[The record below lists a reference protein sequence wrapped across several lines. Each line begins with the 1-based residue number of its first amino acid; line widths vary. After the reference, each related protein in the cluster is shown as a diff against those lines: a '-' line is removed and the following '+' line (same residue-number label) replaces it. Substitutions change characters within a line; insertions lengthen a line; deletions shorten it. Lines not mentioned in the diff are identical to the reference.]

1 MELDNLGMTNY
12 NTTLMGVLDG
22 ALTYYGI
29 GLSAPS
35 IFGLSGHA
43 FLINIHKQLC
53 PSGPYCW
60 NRDASV
66 PLIRNI
72 GMEMTDLG
80 FYGPENSAADRAAVE
95 EKLRAALDAGV
106 ACSVIN
112 LENQM
117 ITGYA
122 EEGFFTAQPWAPK
135 VNFPPAKLSFG
146 SWQEFGDNFHANF
159 YTIEKT
165 EPAPHL
171 DAVLAALA
179 YAIELHGEPTKH
191 SRSDYGVGP
200 DAFDRW
206 VAAAEECGSGHG
218 NWWNGMVWSEC
229 RNMASGFFAELGD
242 KYPDIAGPAAE
253 LKEAYAEIDGLLGK
267 ASDKELAAAPKMEV
281 LKEAKSRDAAAIEKV
296 AALAEA
302 LS

>member
-1 MELDNLGMTNY
+1 MELDNLKMANY

-22 ALTYYGI
+22 ALTYYDI

-35 IFGLSGHA
+35 VLGLSGHA

-60 NRDASV
+60 NRGASV
-66 PLIRNI
+66 PLIRNM
-72 GMEMTDLG
+72 GLEMTDLG
-80 FYGPENSAADRAAVE
+80 FYSQENSAADRAAVE
-95 EKLRAALDAGV
+95 EKLRAALDEGA

-117 ITGYA
+117 ITGYD
-122 EEGFFTAQPWAPK
+122 EEGLFTAQPWAPN

-146 SWQEFGDNFHANF
+146 SWREFGDNFHANF
-159 YTIEKT
+159 YTIEKS
-165 EPAPHL
+165 EPAPHRE
-171 DAVLAALA
+171 AVRAALA
-179 YAIELHGEPTKH
+179 YAIELHREPTKH
-191 SRSDYGVGP
+191 SLPDYGVGP
-200 DAFDRW
+200 DAYDKW
-206 VAAAEECGSGHG
+206 IAAAEERGSGHG

-242 KYPDIAGPAAE
+242 KYPAVAGSATE
-253 LKEAYAEIDGLLGK
+253 LKEAYAAIGELLSRASDKALGADPKVELLKDAKSREAAEIDGL
-267 ASDKELAAAPKMEV
+267 
-281 LKEAKSRDAAAIEKV
+281 

-302 LS
+302 LT

>member
-1 MELDNLGMTNY
+1 MELDNLQMANY

-22 ALTYYGI
+22 ALTYYSI

-35 IFGLSGHA
+35 VFGLSGHA

-60 NRDASV
+60 NRGASL
-66 PLIRNI
+66 PLIRNM
-72 GMEMTDLG
+72 GLEMTDLG
-80 FYGPENSAADRAAVE
+80 FYSQENSAADRTAVE
-95 EKLRAALDAGV
+95 ENVRAALDKGV

-112 LENQM
+112 LENQV
-117 ITGYA
+117 ITGYD
-122 EEGFFTAQPWAPK
+122 EEAFFAAQPWAPK

-159 YTIEKT
+159 YTIEKC
-165 EPAPHL
+165 EPAPHRE
-171 DAVLAALA
+171 AVLAALA
-179 YAIELHGEPTKH
+179 YATELHRELRKH
-191 SRSDYGVGP
+191 SLRDYGVGP
-200 DAFDRW
+200 DGYDYW
-206 VAAAEECGSGHG
+206 IAAAEECGSGHG

-242 KYPDIAGPAAE
+242 QYPAVAGIASE
-253 LKEAYAEIDGLLGK
+253 LKEAYAEIGQLLGK
-267 ASDKELAAAPKMEV
+267 ASDKELATAPKVEV
-281 LKEAKSRDAAAIEKV
+281 LEDAKSEEAAAIEKV

>member
-1 MELDNLGMTNY
+1 MKLDDLQMANY

-22 ALTYYGI
+22 ALTYYDI

-35 IFGLSGHA
+35 VFGLSGHA

-60 NRDASV
+60 NRAASL
-66 PLIRNI
+66 PLIRNM
-72 GMEMTDLG
+72 GLVMTDLG
-80 FYGPENSAADRAAVE
+80 FYSQENRAADRAAVE
-95 EKLRAALDAGV
+95 EKVRAALDEGI

-117 ITGYA
+117 ITGYD
-122 EEGFFTAQPWAPK
+122 EEGFSTAQPWAPN

-146 SWQEFGDNFHANF
+146 SWQEFGDSFHANF
-159 YTIEKT
+159 YTLEKC
-165 EPAPHL
+165 EPAPHRE
-171 DAVLAALA
+171 AVLAALA
-179 YAIELHGEPTKH
+179 YAIELHREPAEH
-191 SRSDYGVGP
+191 SLPDYGVGP
-200 DAFDRW
+200 DAYDNW
-206 VAAAEECGSGHG
+206 IAAAEECGAGHG

-242 KYPDIAGPAAE
+242 RYPAVAGRASE
-253 LKEAYAEIDGLLGK
+253 LTAAYAEIGDLLGK
-267 ASDKELAAAPKMEV
+267 ASDKGLAAAPKVEV
-281 LKEAKSRDAAAIEKV
+281 LKDAKSKEAAAIEEV
-296 AALAEA
+296 AALAGE